1 MNRLPMRIAFSTER
15 EDIVPAHR
23 ASPLQL
29 SAEHERE
36 LKNLVRAHSTPQK
49 LAERA
54 RIILLATTGAGIA
67 ETAQQLDIW
76 RKTAGHWRRR
86 WQDAAASASVAARL
100 SDAPR
105 RGAPATFT
113 PEVICQIMA
122 LACEDP
128 ETLDVPISH
137 WSQSELARQAVA
149 RGIVKSIS
157 HGSVGR
163 FLKNRPISSRTVTV
177 TG

>member
-1 MNRLPMRIAFSTER
+1 VAAHKAPPVRLS
-15 EDIVPAHR
+15 
-23 ASPLQL
+23 S
-29 SAEHERE
+29 EHECE
-36 LKNLVRAHSTPQK
+36 LNNLIRAHSTPQK

-54 RIILLATTGAGIA
+54 RIILLAAAGLGVE
-67 ETAQQLDIW
+67 ETAQQLGIW

-86 WQDAAASASVAARL
+86 WRNADASASVAARL

-105 RGAPATFT
+105 CGAPATFT

-122 LACEDP
+122 LACENP

-137 WSQSELARQAVA
+137 WSQSELARQSIA

-163 FLKNRPISSRTVTV
+163 FLKKRPISSRIATV

>member
-1 MNRLPMRIAFSTER
+1 LE
-15 EDIVPAHR
+15 V
-23 ASPLQL
+23 SP
-29 SAEHERE
+29 EHERE

-54 RIILLATTGAGIA
+54 RIVLLSASGLGVE
-67 ETAQQLDIW
+67 ETARQLGIW
-76 RKTAGHWRRR
+76 RKTVGHWRRR
-86 WQDAAASASVAARL
+86 WQDGATSASVAARL

-128 ETLDVPISH
+128 ETLDVAISH

-163 FLKNRPISSRTVTV
+163 FLKNRPISSRIATV

>member
-1 MNRLPMRIAFSTER
+1 MPAAKALPIEL
-15 EDIVPAHR
+15 
-23 ASPLQL
+23 SPD
-29 SAEHERE
+29 HERE
-36 LKNLVRAHSTPQK
+36 LKALVRAHSTPQK

-54 RIILLATTGAGIA
+54 RIILLASDGCGVSQTA
-67 ETAQQLDIW
+67 EELGIW

-86 WQDAAASASVAARL
+86 WIRAETAAGVAERL

-105 RGAPATFT
+105 CGAPATFT
-113 PEVICQIMA
+113 PEQICQIMA

-128 ETLDVPISH
+128 ERLDIPISQ
-137 WSQSELARQAVA
+137 WSQSELARQAVS

-163 FLKNRPISSRTVTV
+163 FLKRREPQTASQPLLADAQA
-177 TG
+177 

>member
-1 MNRLPMRIAFSTER
+1 M
-15 EDIVPAHR
+15 PAAK
-23 ASPLQL
+23 ASSLQL
-29 SAEHERE
+29 SPDHEHQ
-36 LKNLVRAHSTPQK
+36 LTALVRAHSTPQK

-54 RIILLATTGAGIA
+54 RIILLASEGRGVG
-67 ETAQQLDIW
+67 ETAKELGIW

-86 WQDAAASASVAARL
+86 RLAAEAAATMTERL

-105 RGAPATFT
+105 CGAPATFT
-113 PEVICQIMA
+113 PEQICQVVA

-128 ETLDVPISH
+128 ERLDIPISPL
-137 WSQSELARQAVA
+137 SQSELARQAVS

-163 FLKNRPISSRTVTV
+163 FLKKQRTSSRIAAAI
-177 TG
+177 G

>member
-1 MNRLPMRIAFSTER
+1 
-15 EDIVPAHR
+15 VPAHK
-23 ASPLQL
+23 ASSVQL

-36 LKNLVRAHSTPQK
+36 LNHLVRAHSTPQK

-54 RIILLATTGAGIA
+54 RIILLAASGLGIN
-67 ETAQQLDIW
+67 ETARQLGIW

-86 WQDAAASASVAARL
+86 WRTAEALVGVAVRL

-105 RGAPATFT
+105 SGAPAHALGPSSRGTFT
-113 PEVICQIMA
+113 PEAICQIMA
-122 LACEDP
+122 MACADL

-137 WSQSELARQAVA
+137 WSQSELARQSVA

-163 FLKNRPISSRTVTV
+163 FLKKRPISSRISTV

>member
-1 MNRLPMRIAFSTER
+1 M
-15 EDIVPAHR
+15 PAHK
-23 ASPLQL
+23 ASPVQL

-36 LKNLVRAHSTPQK
+36 LNDLVRAHSTPQK

-54 RIILLATTGAGIA
+54 RIILLAAAGLGID
-67 ETAQQLDIW
+67 ETAQRLGIW

-86 WQDAAASASVAARL
+86 WRDAAASVEVAARL

-105 RGAPATFT
+105 CGFT
-113 PEVICQIMA
+113 PEVICQIVA
-122 LACEDP
+122 LACKNP

-137 WSQSELARQAVA
+137 WSQSELARQSVA
-149 RGIVKSIS
+149 RGTVTSIS

-163 FLKNRPISSRTVTV
+163 FLKKRPISSHIATV

>member
-1 MNRLPMRIAFSTER
+1 LKG
-15 EDIVPAHR
+15 EDIVPAHK
-23 ASPLQL
+23 ASPVQL
-29 SAEHERE
+29 PPEHERE
-36 LKNLVRAHSTPQK
+36 LNELVRAHSTPQK

-54 RIILLATTGAGIA
+54 RIILLGATGLGIA
-67 ETAQQLDIW
+67 ETAKQLGIW
-76 RKTAGHWRRR
+76 RKTASHWRRR
-86 WQDAAASASVAARL
+86 WRDATASAGVAVRL

-105 RGAPATFT
+105 CGAPATFT
-113 PEVICQIMA
+113 PEAICQIMA
-122 LACEDP
+122 MACADP

-137 WSQSELARQAVA
+137 WSQSELARQSVA

-163 FLKNRPISSRTVTV
+163 FLKNRPISSRTATV

>member
-1 MNRLPMRIAFSTER
+1 
-15 EDIVPAHR
+15 V
-23 ASPLQL
+23 QL
-29 SAEHERE
+29 SALHERE
-36 LKNLVRAHSTPQK
+36 LNNLVRAHSTPQK

-54 RIILLATTGAGIA
+54 RIILLAATGLGIA
-67 ETAQQLDIW
+67 ETARQLGIW

-86 WQDAAASASVAARL
+86 WREAEESAGVAARL

-105 RGAPATFT
+105 SGAPATFT
-113 PEVICQIMA
+113 PETICQIIA
-122 LACEDP
+122 LACENP

-137 WSQSELARQAVA
+137 WSQSELARQSVA

-163 FLKNRPISSRTVTV
+163 FLKTRPISSRISTV